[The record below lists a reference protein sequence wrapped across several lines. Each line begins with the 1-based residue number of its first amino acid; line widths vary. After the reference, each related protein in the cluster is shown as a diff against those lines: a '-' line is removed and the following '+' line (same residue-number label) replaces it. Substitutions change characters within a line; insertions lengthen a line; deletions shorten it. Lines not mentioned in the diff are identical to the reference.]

1 MKKHLWKIAAGAV
14 VVAVLVLA
22 FCLGGEP
29 APDSSAGDSPG
40 TGAAVFP
47 TEAEQMPAPQIS
59 QEPESVPTPSELG
72 PAPTQEGPS
81 EMEPTPDSEPTSSG
95 TEAAPPAQSAPPET
109 VPAQEPEGMSC
120 TISITCADAW
130 EHAELLDDD
139 LAELLPADGWILE
152 PMTVKLNEGESVF
165 HILQRTCKQQ
175 SIHMEYS
182 NTPIYNTAYIEGLGN
197 LYEFDVG
204 ETSGWR
210 FSVNG
215 EYPSVSSSAY
225 SVKDG
230 DEICWVYIC
239 DLSEWE

>member
-1 MKKHLWKIAAGAV
+1 
-14 VVAVLVLA
+14 
-22 FCLGGEP
+22 
-29 APDSSAGDSPG
+29 
-40 TGAAVFP
+40 
-47 TEAEQMPAPQIS
+47 
-59 QEPESVPTPSELG
+59 
-72 PAPTQEGPS
+72 
-81 EMEPTPDSEPTSSG
+81 
-95 TEAAPPAQSAPPET
+95 
-109 VPAQEPEGMSC
+109 MSC